1 MKKKIYGV
9 ICIILAAATAAICF
23 GCKSAL
29 QKREA
34 ELSELRDELMVAK
47 TDRATVT
54 LCSGI
59 REDPFEIDGK
69 SGNKTDFTVLTAVIS
84 DLGDDAIVN
93 YKLTAGE
100 KIYDGTLTRHP
111 FKSSYSAELGE
122 RVKGSAVATLSCG
135 EYSETIELKTVFTG
149 DEISADEA
157 LKIAEKRLKSRI
169 DGMTD
174 KNALNAEVYVRYL
187 ENPISS
193 AGGYYWYVAFC
204 PQKYE
209 VYAVLI
215 DPITR
220 EITAVRE

>member
-9 ICIILAAATAAICF
+9 ICIILATATAAICF

-59 REDPFEIDGK
+59 REDPFEIDGR

-100 KIYDGTLTRHP
+100 KIYEGTLTRHP

-135 EYSETIELKTVFTG
+135 EYS

-157 LKIAEKRLKSRI
+157 LKIAEKRLKSRV